1 MQQIFRNSMTIA
13 SCELIIPNIYYLLLY
28 MHYYESIIPREFKA
42 KYYSSYN
49 DKIKIFFSIKKGTA
63 VAIEQK
69 PVAVYLCV
77 FIKWLTIL

>member
-1 MQQIFRNSMTIA
+1 MQQIFRNSIA

-28 MHYYESIIPREFKA
+28 MHYYESIIPREFKI
-42 KYYSSYN
+42 KYSSSYN
-49 DKIKIFFSIKKGTA
+49 DKIKIFFSIKKACTA

>member
-1 MQQIFRNSMTIA
+1 MI
-13 SCELIIPNIYYLLLY
+13 
-28 MHYYESIIPREFKA
+28 YESIIPREFKT

-49 DKIKIFFSIKKGTA
+49 DKIKIFFSIKKACTA

-77 FIKWLTIL
+77 FIKWLIIL

>member
-1 MQQIFRNSMTIA
+1 MQQIFRNSIA

-28 MHYYESIIPREFKA
+28 MHYYESIIPKEFKT

-49 DKIKIFFSIKKGTA
+49 DKIKIFFSIKKATA

-69 PVAVYLCV
+69 PVVYLCV
-77 FIKWLTIL
+77 FIN

>member
-1 MQQIFRNSMTIA
+1 MQQIFRNSIA

-28 MHYYESIIPREFKA
+28 MHYYESIIPREFKT

-49 DKIKIFFSIKKGTA
+49 DKIKIFFSIKKACTA

-69 PVAVYLCV
+69 PVAVFLCV

>member
-1 MQQIFRNSMTIA
+1 MNLSF
-13 SCELIIPNIYYLLLY
+13 
-28 MHYYESIIPREFKA
+28 IPREFKT

>member
-1 MQQIFRNSMTIA
+1 MQQIFRNSIA

-28 MHYYESIIPREFKA
+28 MHYYEYIIPREFKI

-49 DKIKIFFSIKKGTA
+49 DKIKIFFSIKKACTA